1 MAAGPMHWVR
11 FGSLGDV
18 AGFASADGARYARG
32 VRVVLET
39 SRGLEVGEVLQAAEH
54 APSETEAAGEAPD
67 AEPAANADHDDSGAE
82 PDSEAPQDEFL
93 SPPRSAAGVVL
104 RALTANDEF
113 VLARQEK
120 NRHAAFERCSARVAE
135 LRLPVM
141 LVDVEL
147 LFDGQGLYFYFLGE
161 ADPRLDDLTSEL
173 AEEFETA
180 VRFRQFTETV
190 DKGCGPSCGTA
201 EGSGCGSCAEGGCA
215 IAGACSTK
223 GKAKAASAAER

>member
-39 SRGLEVGEVLQAAEH
+39 SRGLEVGEILQAAERP
-54 APSETEAAGEAPD
+54 APSAEAATSASPRQETISD
-67 AEPAANADHDDSGAE
+67 AE
-82 PDSEAPQDEFL
+82 DSEIAPQDEFL

-161 ADPRLDDLTSEL
+161 ADPRLDDLTGEL

-190 DKGCGPSCGTA
+190 DKGCGPSCGTS

-215 IAGACSTK
+215 IAGACSAK
-223 GKAKAASAAER
+223 GKAKAAAAAVR